1 VCKKVYKNEA
11 PALTQSIDRLAAAVE
26 RVEKALQGI
35 IAAQYGSSLA
45 TALIIAAKTD
55 YERNAAIKDARA
67 TLNAIVKAVE
77 K

>member
-1 VCKKVYKNEA
+1 VCKKVYQDEA
-11 PALTQSIDRLAAAVE
+11 PALKRSIDRLAAAVE

-35 IAAQYGSSLA
+35 IAAQYGASLA
-45 TALIIAAKTD
+45 SAQIISAKTG
-55 YERNAAIKDARA
+55 YERNEAIKDARA